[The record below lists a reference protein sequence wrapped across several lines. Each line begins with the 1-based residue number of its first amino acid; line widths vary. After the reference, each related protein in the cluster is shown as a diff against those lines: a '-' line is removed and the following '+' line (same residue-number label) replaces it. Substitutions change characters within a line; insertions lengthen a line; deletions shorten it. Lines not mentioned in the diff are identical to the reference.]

1 MSVSDVICLGGLC
14 SGSSVKMRGDCS
26 PCLYWYNH
34 CIKLFFHNSSGKG
47 WENATKKG
55 GGSYLRIKL
64 LVIMY
69 IYSLKFISFRFEIFT
84 FLKL

>member
-55 GGSYLRIKL
+55 GGGLISVLS
-64 LVIMY
+64 
-69 IYSLKFISFRFEIFT
+69 YSLSCIYT
-84 FLKL
+84 V

>member
-47 WENATKKG
+47 WENATK
-55 GGSYLRIKL
+55 GGSYLRVKL